1 MPYIDRR
8 LMVDGLS
15 AHYIEGGR
23 GYPLLLIHGSG
34 PGASTVGN
42 WRRILDPLAEHF
54 HVHAMDLIG
63 FGRSERKPR
72 PPYFDL
78 NLWLRQCRA
87 LIAQI
92 PGPRIGVI
100 GHSLSASLAFKLAA
114 TEPRIAQVLS
124 TAAMGAP
131 FAVNDATVRVW
142 TFPATRDELR
152 RTAQDLIYDKS
163 LIDDAYL
170 DARVDILH
178 KDPSYG
184 PYFISMFAGDRQSF
198 ADQAVL
204 GAAELAQ
211 VSCKVAMLH
220 GRDDAAFPLS
230 ITLDIARHLP
240 QADVMLIGRCS
251 HSIAM
256 EYPEK
261 LLSAARLLFAG
272 EPGGSQ
278 KGLS

>member
-1 MPYIDRR
+1 VPYIDHR
-8 LMVDGLS
+8 LTVDGIR

-63 FGRSERKPR
+63 FGRSERKPH
-72 PPYFDL
+72 PPHFDL
-78 NLWLRQCRA
+78 DLWLRQCRA
-87 LIAQI
+87 LIAQM

-100 GHSLSASLAFKLAA
+100 GHSLSACLALKVAA
-114 TEPRIAQVLS
+114 SESRVAHLLT

-131 FAVNDATVRVW
+131 FAVNEATVRVW

-184 PYFISMFAGDRQSF
+184 PYFTSMFAGDRQSF

-204 GAAELAQ
+204 GAADLARI
-211 VSCKVAMLH
+211 SCKVAMLH
-220 GRDDAAFPLS
+220 GRDDLAFPPS

-240 QADVMLIGRCS
+240 QADVTLIGRCS

-256 EYPEK
+256 EHPEK
-261 LLSAARLLFAG
+261 LLSAARLLFPR
-272 EPGGSQ
+272 EPGAPQ
-278 KGLS
+278 KGPS